1 MGSEDPGRAG
11 RIHRGPAGDGLRGS
25 GRAGTRRDG
34 SSVGGSLEPV
44 DRLFREQRAAALA
57 TLIRVLGD
65 FDLAEDAL
73 QDAFAAAVA
82 RWPKEGVP
90 ANPAG
95 WLVATGRNRAIDLI
109 RRERTLERKHELL
122 PRLEA
127 RDSED
132 NDVDQIPDDRLS
144 LIFTCCHPALAA
156 EAQVA
161 LTLRALGGLTT
172 TEIARAFLV
181 SEPTMAQRL
190 VRAKKKI
197 RDAVIPYRVPPDH
210 ALPDRLRA
218 VLAVVYLVFNAG
230 YGPPPRDELCE
241 EALRLGR
248 LLAVLMPDEPEV
260 LGLLALMLFHDS
272 RRLARTDEHGELVL
286 LEDQDPGLWDAA
298 RVAEGHRMLER
309 AELHG
314 PGGPYVLQARI
325 AALHTDR
332 PTDWERVVAAYAEL
346 ENVQPSPV
354 VALNAAVAVAMA
366 RGPEAGLARID
377 DLAARLDGYHL
388 LHAARAD
395 LLRRLGRWEEA
406 AAAYER
412 ALAL

>member
-1 MGSEDPGRAG
+1 
-11 RIHRGPAGDGLRGS
+11 
-25 GRAGTRRDG
+25 
-34 SSVGGSLEPV
+34 V
-44 DRLFREQRAAALA
+44 
-57 TLIRVLGD
+57 
-65 FDLAEDAL
+65 
-73 QDAFAAAVA
+73 AVA
-82 RWPKEGVP
+82 RWPTEGVP

-109 RRERTLERKHELL
+109 RRERTLERKRDLL
-122 PRLEA
+122 HDLEA
-127 RDSED
+127 RDSEGD
-132 NDVDQIPDDRLS
+132 DVDQIPDDRLS

-161 LTLRALGGLTT
+161 LTLRALGGLTA

-197 RDAVIPYRVPPDH
+197 RAAVIPYRVPPDH

-218 VLAVVYLVFNAG
+218 VLVVVYLVFNAG

-260 LGLLALMLFHDS
+260 IGLLALMLFHDS
-272 RRLARTDEHGELVL
+272 RRLARTDERGELVL

-309 AELHG
+309 AELRG
-314 PGGPYVLQARI
+314 PGGPYVVQARI

-346 ENVQPSPV
+346 EDVQPSPV

-377 DLAARLDGYHL
+377 DLAVQLDGYHL

-395 LLRRLGRWEEA
+395 FLRRLGRREEA

-412 ALAL
+412 GHALAPSAAERSFLSLRLAEVREELAGPIPPK